1 MKLSRKFVSEM
12 YIYVYDTSKGGVTLG
27 RGKSSKAP
35 IESLDCYEEI
45 EDGFSENAEPTG
57 KVLISFSF
65 ASPPEPVEEELPIN
79 SEAYHTLM
87 DNRKLREQ
95 PYGRTPPV
103 DGECFEIKRTFL
115 FRRSTVR
122 LLNRLKAEHE
132 NENAYLSSIVD
143 EAIRH
148 YYKQVFEEKNI
159 YPRLQ

>member
-1 MKLSRKFVSEM
+1 M
-12 YIYVYDTSKGGVTLG
+12 YIYVYDTSKGGVYVG
-27 RGKSSKAP
+27 RGKFSKAP
-35 IESLDCYEEI
+35 VERLDCDEEI

-57 KVLISFSF
+57 TVLMNFSF
-65 ASPPEPVEEELPIN
+65 ASPPEPVKEETPIN
-79 SEAYHTLM
+79 SETSHTLM
-87 DNRKLREQ
+87 DNRKLHEQ

-103 DGECFEIKRTFL
+103 DGEAFEVKRTFL

-148 YYKQVFEEKNI
+148 YYKHFFEEENT
-159 YPRLQ
+159 YPRPLLP

>member
-1 MKLSRKFVSEM
+1 MKFCRKLSSEM
-12 YIYVYDTSKGGVTLG
+12 YIYVYNTSKGGVYVG

-35 IESLDCYEEI
+35 VERLDCDEEI

-57 KVLISFSF
+57 TVLMNFSF
-65 ASPPEPVEEELPIN
+65 ASPPEPVKEE
-79 SEAYHTLM
+79 TLI
-87 DNRKLREQ
+87 DNRRFHEQ

-103 DGECFEIKRTFL
+103 DGEAFEIKRTFL

-148 YYKQVFEEKNI
+148 YYKQVFEEENT
-159 YPRLQ
+159 YPRPLLP